1 MQIANLFV
9 PGAIITIILGLLACF
24 FGYKIKKFALF
35 IIWFII
41 GYNLGLKVPS
51 DWYMGNELITAILPF
66 CIGLLLSLIGL
77 TAEKICISL
86 IAGVFAFFAAINFQG
101 GVFTL
106 QTTILAGI
114 VAALAGCI
122 AGFLVK
128 PAFIILTA
136 VIGAYYVGLNVVG
149 MDIPHVTYV
158 PFFYIITAVLAVLG
172 MLYQFKKN
180 KGLQ

>member
-66 CIGLLLSLIGL
+66 CIGLCSRLLVSRQKKSVFHSSLAFLPSLRQSISR
-77 TAEKICISL
+77 AESL
-86 IAGVFAFFAAINFQG
+86 LCKPPSSPASSPRLRWRLRSAAIH
-101 GVFTL
+101 
-106 QTTILAGI
+106 AR
-114 VAALAGCI
+114 
-122 AGFLVK
+122 
-128 PAFIILTA
+128 
-136 VIGAYYVGLNVVG
+136 
-149 MDIPHVTYV
+149 
-158 PFFYIITAVLAVLG
+158 
-172 MLYQFKKN
+172 
-180 KGLQ
+180 